1 MKNALICLVCTII
14 QSLSKQIQIGF
25 PTYSSRYSFN
35 YHFLKMSVEVI
46 NFYWILWPKEVLFQI
61 QMLEIITRDLG

>member
-1 MKNALICLVCTII
+1 M
-14 QSLSKQIQIGF
+14 QIQIGF
-25 PTYSSRYSFN
+25 PIYSSRYSFN
-35 YHFLKMSVEVI
+35 YHFLKMSIEVI